1 MNSCN
6 RDFCI
11 DDCCMDNCCIEGCC
25 VDERCALAAVL
36 QSVAMQEGALA
47 AILCAESE
55 KIKKAVCLAKCI
67 DELIA
72 INESAAQTIGT
83 VKELENAL
91 KEKVCCAIEALQDL
105 RNNDSCK

>member
-1 MNSCN
+1 MKPMNSCN

-67 DELIA
+67 DELI
-72 INESAAQTIGT
+72 EIGRASCRERVT
-83 VKELENAL
+83 VL
-91 KEKVCCAIEALQDL
+91 V
-105 RNNDSCK
+105 

>member
-1 MNSCN
+1 MCI
-6 RDFCI
+6 RD
-11 DDCCMDNCCIEGCC
+11 
-25 VDERCALAAVL
+25 R
-36 QSVAMQEGALA
+36 
-47 AILCAESE
+47 
-55 KIKKAVCLAKCI
+55 AKCI

-91 KEKVCCAIEALQDL
+91 KEKACCAIEALQDL

>member
-83 VKELENAL
+83 VKEQ
-91 KEKVCCAIEALQDL
+91 KTH
-105 RNNDSCK
+105 

>member
-1 MNSCN
+1 MKPMNSCN

-25 VDERCALAAVL
+25 VDERC
-36 QSVAMQEGALA
+36 ALA

-91 KEKVCCAIEALQDL
+91 KEKACCAIEALQDL

>member
-47 AILCAESE
+47 AI
-55 KIKKAVCLAKCI
+55 
-67 DELIA
+67 
-72 INESAAQTIGT
+72 
-83 VKELENAL
+83 
-91 KEKVCCAIEALQDL
+91 
-105 RNNDSCK
+105 